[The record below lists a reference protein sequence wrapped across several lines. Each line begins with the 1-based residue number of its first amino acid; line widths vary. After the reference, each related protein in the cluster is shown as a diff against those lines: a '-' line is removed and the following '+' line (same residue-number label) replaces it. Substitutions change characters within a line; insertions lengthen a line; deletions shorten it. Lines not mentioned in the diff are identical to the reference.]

1 MREGGEIRLRMFLS
15 DGRKAEILKMRLR
28 EKEKKQRRLGQE
40 RKDAKNAKQ
49 NKLGGAGGGGGV
61 GGGAKRKK

>member
-1 MREGGEIRLRMFLS
+1 MRAVEERERRLRMFVS

-28 EKEKKQRRLGQE
+28 EKEKKQRRQGQE
-40 RKDAKNAKQ
+40 RKEAKNAKQ
-49 NKLGGAGGGGGV
+49 NKDNKLGGGG